1 MLIALHLK
9 IQSWCLSKAL
19 FLNLGGYS
27 YTLLQ
32 KLHFMSKNS
41 SLGKTCI
48 VVNLTFRTQFDR
60 RFWIWNATTNWRIS
74 NFCLKIGQNLDFWH
88 ENSIIQY
95 ILGWNIQEYLST
107 LAQKFNLCLK
117 VKCCQNWIFGQKLN
131 FWNSVSFQRY
141 LARVML

>member
-32 KLHFMSKNS
+32 KLHFLSKNS
-41 SLGKTCI
+41 TCT
-48 VVNLTFRTQFDR
+48 VVNLTFRTQSDR
-60 RFWIWNATTNWRIS
+60 RFWIWNATKNWRIS

-88 ENSIIQY
+88 ENSTIQY
-95 ILGWNIQEYLST
+95 ILEWKIQEYLPT
-107 LAQKFNLCLK
+107 LLQKFNLCLK
-117 VKCCQNWIFGQKLN
+117 VKFCQNWIFGQKLD
-131 FWNSVSFQRY
+131 FWNSVSFKRY
-141 LARVML
+141 LARVIL